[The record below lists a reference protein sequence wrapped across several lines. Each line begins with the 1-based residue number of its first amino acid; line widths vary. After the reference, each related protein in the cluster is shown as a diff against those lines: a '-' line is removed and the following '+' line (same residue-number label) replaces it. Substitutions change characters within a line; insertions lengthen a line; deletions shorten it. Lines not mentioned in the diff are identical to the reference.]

1 MKLERFDEGA
11 GSASSRGEPKFMF
24 GRTPGQSSSRI
35 GLAVIALAMF
45 AGLSALYPNF
55 ATATNVATI
64 GLNMTPVLIAS
75 IGTAALLTAGQI
87 DLSIGSMYAF
97 VAVIIALVAHA
108 GLPIPII
115 IATGLGVGLLCGL
128 LNGALV
134 RLLKISP
141 LIVTI
146 GMLAI
151 YRGVAYVFADGVSV
165 FGFPPSF
172 LALGRGKLL
181 GIDYPVL
188 FALIIFVIGGV
199 VLTRTR
205 LGLHIYATGGDA
217 RAAQLNGVP
226 TGRLIVGLFAAN
238 GLLIGA
244 VATLAAA
251 RIGSISPTIAV
262 QFEFDVVT
270 AAILGG
276 VSFAGGAGRPLGV
289 FVGVTT
295 IGILNAGVLF
305 VGLDNSY
312 QQIAKGCLLLV
323 ALAADEI
330 SSFLRSRRAARKS
343 IPAAIPADGAE
354 PVDFHP
360 TGSRRVPFASG
371 PVVLSVKGITQRY
384 GAIEALKEVDFAIQ
398 AGEVVCLLGDNGA
411 GKSSLIRIM
420 SGAEQPTEGVI
431 SAHGAPV
438 RFSSVAA
445 ARQFG
450 VDTVYQDLA
459 LCPNLDVIHNLV
471 LGAEPVRRVFGAS
484 FRDEAAAAQLAQGRL
499 KRLGSLVRDHR
510 ALVRNLSGGQ
520 RQAIAIARA
529 AGADSKLVIL
539 DEPTAA
545 LGVIQ
550 KHQVLDVIRNLADHG
565 AAVILITHD
574 VSMVE
579 AVADRAVVLR
589 LGRVVY
595 DGKTAGLTQL
605 DLLHLMA
612 GDAVAAPRTGLAAGI
627 SPA

>member
-1 MKLERFDEGA
+1 
-11 GSASSRGEPKFMF
+11 
-24 GRTPGQSSSRI
+24 
-35 GLAVIALAMF
+35 
-45 AGLSALYPNF
+45 
-55 ATATNVATI
+55 
-64 GLNMTPVLIAS
+64 
-75 IGTAALLTAGQI
+75 
-87 DLSIGSMYAF
+87 
-97 VAVIIALVAHA
+97 
-108 GLPIPII
+108 
-115 IATGLGVGLLCGL
+115 
-128 LNGALV
+128 
-134 RLLKISP
+134 
-141 LIVTI
+141 
-146 GMLAI
+146 
-151 YRGVAYVFADGVSV
+151 
-165 FGFPPSF
+165 
-172 LALGRGKLL
+172 
-181 GIDYPVL
+181 
-188 FALIIFVIGGV
+188 
-199 VLTRTR
+199 
-205 LGLHIYATGGDA
+205 
-217 RAAQLNGVP
+217 
-226 TGRLIVGLFAAN
+226 
-238 GLLIGA
+238 

-312 QQIAKGCLLLV
+312 QQIAKGSLLLI

-330 SSFLRSRRAARKS
+330 SSFLRGRRAKTRPS
-343 IPAAIPADGAE
+343 SAATRRDGAE
-354 PVDFHP
+354 AIELQQ
-360 TGSRRVPFASG
+360 TGARRQPFRSG
-371 PVVLSVKGITQRY
+371 PVVLWVKGITQRY
-384 GAIEALKEVDFAIQ
+384 GPIEAPKDVDFAIH

-420 SGAEQPTEGVI
+420 SGAEQPMEGVI
-431 SAHGAPV
+431 SAHGEPV
-438 RFSSVAA
+438 RFSGVAG
-445 ARQFG
+445 ARQLG
-450 VDTVYQDLA
+450 VETVYQDLA

-471 LGAEPVRRVFGAS
+471 LGAEPVRRVFGLR
-484 FRDEAAAAQLAQGRL
+484 FRDEAAAGRLARERL

-510 ALVRNLSGGQ
+510 ALVRDLSGGQ

-550 KHQVLDVIRNLADHG
+550 KHQVLEVIRSLADHG
-565 AAVILITHD
+565 TAVILITHD

-595 DGKTAGLTQL
+595 DGKTEGLTQL

-612 GDAVAAPRTGLAAGI
+612 GEPIAAAKTEIPLR
-627 SPA
+627 